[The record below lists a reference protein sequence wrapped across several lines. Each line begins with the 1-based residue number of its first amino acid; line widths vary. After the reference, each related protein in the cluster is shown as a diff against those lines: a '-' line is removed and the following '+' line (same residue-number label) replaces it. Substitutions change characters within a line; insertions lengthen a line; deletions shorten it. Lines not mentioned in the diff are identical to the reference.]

1 MTGKKTPFTEE
12 IEKYRKY
19 LQMADADVKGGNLR
33 MAAYQE
39 SYSSHILSL
48 QIEEDEWLRKQAR
61 VSQR

>member
-1 MTGKKTPFTEE
+1 MAKTPFTEE

-39 SYSSHILSL
+39 AYFNHILSL

>member
-1 MTGKKTPFTEE
+1 MAKKTPFTEE

-19 LQMADADVKGGNLR
+19 LQMADADVKAGNLR
-33 MAAYQE
+33 MTAYQE
-39 SYSSHILSL
+39 SYSNHLLSL